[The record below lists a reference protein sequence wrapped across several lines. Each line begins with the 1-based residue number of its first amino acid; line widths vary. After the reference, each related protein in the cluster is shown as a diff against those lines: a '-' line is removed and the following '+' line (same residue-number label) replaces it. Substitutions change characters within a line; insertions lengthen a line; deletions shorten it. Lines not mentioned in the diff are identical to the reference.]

1 VTVASIIQ
9 TIQLVIAPA
18 VMITACAILLAG
30 IQSRY
35 AAVND
40 RLRLL
45 ARERLDLFR
54 RDDDTRL
61 APPPP
66 ANVYAIERLTEI
78 DAQVPGLLRRH
89 RLIRDSLVL
98 VYVAVAIFLLSMLTI
113 AAAAALQPPL
123 VAALALGLFLLATAS
138 LLAGVILT
146 TADVWLSHLALQYE
160 VNRVMGL
167 GQ

>member
-9 TIQLVIAPA
+9 TIQLIIAP
-18 VMITACAILLAG
+18 VVLVTACAILLAG

-45 ARERLDLFR
+45 TRERLDLFR
-54 RDDDTRL
+54 RDDDSRL
-61 APPPP
+61 VPPPSS
-66 ANVYAIERLTEI
+66 NVYAVERLTEI

-98 VYVAVAIFLLSMLTI
+98 IYVAVAIFLLSMLTI
-113 AAAAALQPPL
+113 AVAVALQPPIFA
-123 VAALALGLFLLATAS
+123 VLALGLFLLATMA
-138 LLAGVILT
+138 LLAGVILSI
-146 TADVWLSHLALQYE
+146 ADVWLSHHALDFE
-160 VNRVMGL
+160 VNRVMNL
-167 GQ
+167 GR